1 MKLQFPS
8 TNKMKSQNGIDKR
21 QSEKEWNNHRRR
33 RRRRRKRERENILH
47 MWSAHLWDFH
57 PQTPTKT
64 LQTHPHPPQSSNS
77 KKDFQQSFYLKFP
90 ISILSNLVDQK
101 VILLYLEALSK
112 YLRLSTGRVC
122 AQFDHFKSPRMALI
136 ANWEEAS
143 VWMSQVS
150 SGISWMSIRFAK
162 SIYGGNSLD
171 LAKILLNLARSHH
184 ISSNKDQI

>member
-8 TNKMKSQNGIDKR
+8 TNKMGLIRDKVRKSEIIIEEEEEEEKGKGRIYYICDQHTGETSIRKHQQRHCKPPPLPQVLIQKR
-21 QSEKEWNNHRRR
+21 N
-33 RRRRRKRERENILH
+33 
-47 MWSAHLWDFH
+47 
-57 PQTPTKT
+57 
-64 LQTHPHPPQSSNS
+64 
-77 KKDFQQSFYLKFP
+77 QQSFYLKFP

-122 AQFDHFKSPRMALI
+122 AQFDHFKSPRMALV
-136 ANWEEAS
+136 ADREEAS

>member
-1 MKLQFPS
+1 MISTLVRLPFAN
-8 TNKMKSQNGIDKR
+8 TNKDIANPPPLPQVLIQKR
-21 QSEKEWNNHRRR
+21 N
-33 RRRRRKRERENILH
+33 
-47 MWSAHLWDFH
+47 
-57 PQTPTKT
+57 
-64 LQTHPHPPQSSNS
+64 
-77 KKDFQQSFYLKFP
+77 QQSFYLKFP

-122 AQFDHFKSPRMALI
+122 AQSDHFKSPRMALV
-136 ANWEEAS
+136 ANREEAS

-171 LAKILLNLARSHH
+171 LAKILLSLARSHH
-184 ISSNKDQI
+184 ISSNKDQIWPKKALYRLRKPYFSRESLISVENDYL

>member
-1 MKLQFPS
+1 MISTLVRLPFAN
-8 TNKMKSQNGIDKR
+8 TNKDIATPPPLPQVLIQKR
-21 QSEKEWNNHRRR
+21 N
-33 RRRRRKRERENILH
+33 
-47 MWSAHLWDFH
+47 
-57 PQTPTKT
+57 
-64 LQTHPHPPQSSNS
+64 
-77 KKDFQQSFYLKFP
+77 QQSFYLKFP

-122 AQFDHFKSPRMALI
+122 AQSDHFKSPRMALV
-136 ANWEEAS
+136 ANREEAS

-171 LAKILLNLARSHH
+171 LAKILLSLARSHH